1 MVEPNADYT
10 FDFRGVIRW
19 LALLKITRLFRGM
32 SHNQTIKVLGLDP
45 DTRADLLKVLPEI
58 SYELLAV
65 EEDADAS
72 YRLHLRKRNVHG
84 DHSGNCGK
92 GSM

>member
-1 MVEPNADYT
+1 
-10 FDFRGVIRW
+10 
-19 LALLKITRLFRGM
+19 M

-45 DTRADLLKVLPEI
+45 DTRVDLLKVLPEI

-72 YRLHLRKRNVHG
+72 YRLHLRKRNIRG
-84 DHSGNCGK
+84 DHLGNYGK